1 MGVFDFFKKSS
12 EPIPVEEV
20 SSIKQHSE
28 MYTKFINIIN
38 GTGYNRLGGIPKH
51 LLNEVYDW
59 EREEVENI
67 VWNRFLN
74 NDMDMTFY
82 LPHLTFFQPTE
93 TVKNK
98 LGEYK
103 IPSRQS
109 VQLSY
114 TMYKLTKE
122 QDYLNIVK
130 NNIEKKTESTS
141 YIALVLQDFEK
152 NDENIYNLLRE
163 LYVNVADLE
172 ELCLI
177 EDGLFFCKGIISS
190 LFAVQTDEE
199 INDLSRK
206 YFSEDIE
213 ERKNLIDEF
222 EKEFG

>member
-1 MGVFDFFKKSS
+1 M
-12 EPIPVEEV
+12 
-20 SSIKQHSE
+20 
-28 MYTKFINIIN
+28 
-38 GTGYNRLGGIPKH
+38 
-51 LLNEVYDW
+51 
-59 EREEVENI
+59 
-67 VWNRFLN
+67 
-74 NDMDMTFY
+74 
-82 LPHLTFFQPTE
+82 
-93 TVKNK
+93 
-98 LGEYK
+98 
-103 IPSRQS
+103 
-109 VQLSY
+109 
-114 TMYKLTKE
+114 
-122 QDYLNIVK
+122 NIVK